1 VVGGV
6 GADSVLAGAGNDTI
20 AGDNA
25 QIDYYTNPSQVQTI
39 QTTDSLVDHPDWGDT
54 IVSGEGTN
62 VVLGGLG
69 DDHIND
75 PTVPFSAGAV
85 PGAGNDFVAGDNGE
99 FNFDA
104 AGNPVSFESTEL
116 GFGGDDAIYVGD
128 GDNVVIG
135 GFGADQLFAGEG
147 NDTIAGDNAQIDFFT
162 GSSIV
167 MTAQTTDTT
176 AATGGDD
183 VIDAGNGDNLVFG
196 GVGNDNIATGNGAD
210 IVLGDN
216 GAAIFDASG
225 APLFVITGD
234 PLLGGNDIISTG
246 DGNDIAMGGA
256 FSDIVLSDGG
266 NDILF
271 GDGGEVVFSAGG
283 TQLYILSVDVQYG
296 GDDILNG
303 GTGNDILIGG
313 AGSDLL
319 YGNLSEDLLFG
330 DNAAIKMK
338 NGFVTS
344 IQADFNDLI
353 TKSLFDE
360 FNFTVEG
367 GEEESLQ
374 PGSATAALDAL
385 GDEGLPDGLLD
396 SELFRR
402 LFGSSLA
409 SLQAQPS
416 HDEFVIQVPAGS
428 DEEGTPPQGGE
439 DAPEGQTV
447 VPDGEEE
454 PAQSPATALP
464 VDMQVALTIAPPAAS
479 TLDKRDGDVLVAA
492 LAAAALLAV
501 QTPKSRSQTLPDWET
516 LLGAAGNVLR
526 RLRRAAGAISRR

>member
-54 IVSGEGTN
+54 IVAGEGTN

-75 PTVPFSAGAV
+75 PTIPFSAGAV
-85 PGAGNDFVAGDNGE
+85 PGAGNDYVAGDNGE

-116 GFGGDDAIYVGD
+116 GFGGDDVIYVGD
-128 GDNVVIG
+128 GNNVVIG

-167 MTAQTTDTT
+167 STAQTTDTT

-196 GVGNDNIATGNGAD
+196 GVGNDYITTGNGAD

-216 GAAIFDASG
+216 GTATFDPSG
-225 APLFVITGD
+225 APLLVYTGD
-234 PLLGGNDIISTG
+234 PLLGGNDTISTG

-256 FSDIVLSDGG
+256 FNDIVLSAGG

-271 GDGGEVVFSAGG
+271 GDGGLVSFSAGG
-283 TQLYILSVDVQYG
+283 TQLYIISLDPLIG
-296 GDDILNG
+296 GNDILNG

-330 DNAAIKMK
+330 DNAAVTLK
-338 NGFVTS
+338 NGKVTN

-360 FNFTVEG
+360 FNFTPEG
-367 GEEESLQ
+367 GEEESLP
-374 PGSATAALDAL
+374 PGVTAALGAPGED
-385 GDEGLPDGLLD
+385 GLPNGLLD

-409 SLQAQPS
+409 ALQAQPS

-428 DEEGTPPQGGE
+428 DEEGTPPQSGE
-439 DAPEGQTV
+439 DEPEGQTGA
-447 VPDGEEE
+447 PDGETE
-454 PAQSPATALP
+454 PAQPPATALP
-464 VDMQVALTIAPPAAS
+464 VELQVALHIAPTAAS
-479 TLDKRDGDVLVAA
+479 TVNERDGDVLAAA

-501 QTPKSRSQTLPDWET
+501 KAPKSRSRTLPDWET
-516 LLGAAGNVLR
+516 LAGAAGEVLR
-526 RLRRAAGAISRR
+526 LLRRAGGSIPRK